1 MIARYGGEEF
11 ILVTF
16 DCDER
21 ELFELSE
28 ELRRSV
34 EQLQGL
40 VSPVTISAGCCHAR
54 SLTDIETAIDKA
66 DKALYQAKERGRNN
80 TQTYQKNEY
89 RVAYM

>member
-1 MIARYGGEEF
+1 M
-11 ILVTF
+11 TF

-40 VSPVTISAGCCHAR
+40 VSLVTISAGCCHDRA
-54 SLTDIETAIDKA
+54 LTDIETAIDKA